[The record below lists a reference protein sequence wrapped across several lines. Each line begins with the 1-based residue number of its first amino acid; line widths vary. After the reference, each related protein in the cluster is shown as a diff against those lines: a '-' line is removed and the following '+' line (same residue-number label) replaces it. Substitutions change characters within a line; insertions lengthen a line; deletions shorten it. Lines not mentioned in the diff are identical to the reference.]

1 MLREGQPEQ
10 VVVFG
15 SRVTGEA
22 DADSVLDVIVVAP
35 LFGPMPFI
43 RRMPFMLKMARFAK
57 HVDFLCYAPAEFER
71 IQHASAVVRE
81 ALQHGE
87 RLYPYRK

>member
-35 LFGPMPFI
+35 LFGP
-43 RRMPFMLKMARFAK
+43 MPFMLKMARFAK